1 MAVGGLHILVNVSQE
16 AWSEH
21 FHPDRYVEV
30 GRCSSCIWR
39 FGMADLSGA
48 VDREEELDDG
58 DRKVV
63 FGTRRGLLKRD
74 FLLGV
79 VYDLIAEHGID
90 SLTMRQ
96 VSEKS
101 NVSTGTI
108 NYHFKNKENLI
119 ITALVEAYRL
129 PKDWR
134 SLEGSPLAQ
143 LRRISLFYV
152 LRGDKDRWW
161 QFWANCLAFSTR
173 NDEMHKNQRERFD
186 RQLKFWS
193 RLIADG
199 IEHGELRE
207 GLDPEGTARDLLIIV
222 HGLVSLQLIKR
233 DTETRVLAQ
242 ERIISAIN
250 ALVKV

>member
-1 MAVGGLHILVNVSQE
+1 MVDISL
-16 AWSEH
+16 
-21 FHPDRYVEV
+21 
-30 GRCSSCIWR
+30 
-39 FGMADLSGA
+39 A
-48 VDREEELDDG
+48 VDKEEELEDG
-58 DRKVV
+58 GRKVV
-63 FGTRRGLLKRD
+63 LGTRRGLLKRD

-143 LRRISLFYV
+143 LRRIARFYV

-186 RQLKFWS
+186 RQLRFWS
-193 RLIADG
+193 QLITDG
-199 IEHGELRE
+199 IAHGELRE
-207 GLDPEGTARDLLIIV
+207 GLDPESTARDLLITV
-222 HGLVSLQLIKR
+222 HGLVSLQLITR

-250 ALVKV
+250 ALVKT

>member
-1 MAVGGLHILVNVSQE
+1 VSTASAVERV
-16 AWSEH
+16 
-21 FHPDRYVEV
+21 
-30 GRCSSCIWR
+30 
-39 FGMADLSGA
+39 
-48 VDREEELDDG
+48 EELQDSDN
-58 DRKVV
+58 KVIL
-63 FGTRRGLLKRD
+63 GTRRGLQKRE

-79 VYDLIAEHGID
+79 VYELIAEHGID

-143 LRRISLFYV
+143 LRRIAGFYV

-161 QFWANCLAFSTR
+161 QFWVNCLAFSAR

-193 RLIADG
+193 QLIADG
-199 IEHGELRE
+199 VKRKELRA
-207 GLDPEGTARDLLIIV
+207 GLDPDGTARDLLIKV
-222 HGLVSLQLIKR
+222 HGLVSLQLIAR
-233 DTETRVLAQ
+233 DAETRAMAKEQ
-242 ERIISAIN
+242 IDSAID
-250 ALVKV
+250 ALRK

>member
-1 MAVGGLHILVNVSQE
+1 M
-16 AWSEH
+16 
-21 FHPDRYVEV
+21 VEMSV
-30 GRCSSCIWR
+30 
-39 FGMADLSGA
+39 A
-48 VDREEELDDG
+48 VDSAEALEDG

-63 FGTRRGLLKRD
+63 FGTRRGVLKRD

-129 PKDWR
+129 PTDWR

-143 LRRISLFYV
+143 LRRIAQFYV

-173 NDEMHKNQRERFD
+173 SDEMHINQRERFD

-193 RLIADG
+193 QLIADG
-199 IEHGELRE
+199 IAHGELRQE
-207 GLDPEGTARDLLIIV
+207 VDPESTARELLITV

-233 DTETRVLAQ
+233 DNVTRVLAQ
-242 ERIISAIN
+242 ERIMSAIN
-250 ALVKV
+250 ALMRA

>member
-1 MAVGGLHILVNVSQE
+1 M
-16 AWSEH
+16 
-21 FHPDRYVEV
+21 
-30 GRCSSCIWR
+30 
-39 FGMADLSGA
+39 
-48 VDREEELDDG
+48 VDISLTVAGDEELKDG
-58 DRKVV
+58 EKEVV
-63 FGTRRGLLKRD
+63 IGTRRGLLKRD

-143 LRRISLFYV
+143 LRRIAQFYV

-186 RQLKFWS
+186 RQHKFWAQ
-193 RLIADG
+193 LIADG
-199 IEHGELRE
+199 IAHGELRE
-207 GLDPEGTARDLLIIV
+207 GLDPVSTARELLITV

-233 DTETRVLAQ
+233 DAETRVLAQ

-250 ALVKV
+250 ALVKE